1 MGRKRLT
8 DLDRKK
14 RLGITVKNRY
24 ILYFKE
30 REVNISQFC
39 EEKMKEF
46 IDKNEENCKLEI

>member
-14 RLGITVKNRY
+14 TLGITVRNKY

-30 REVNISQFC
+30 RKINISQFC
-39 EEKMKEF
+39 EKKMKEF
-46 IDKNEENCKLEI
+46 IEENEKKGF

>member
-14 RLGITVKNRY
+14 TLGITVKNKY

-30 REVNISQFC
+30 RGINISQFC
-39 EEKMKEF
+39 EQKMKDF
-46 IDKNEENCKLEI
+46 IEKNEKKGF

>member
-14 RLGITVKNRY
+14 TLGITVRNKY

-30 REVNISQFC
+30 RKINISQFC
-39 EEKMKEF
+39 ENKMKEF
-46 IDKNEENCKLEI
+46 IEENEKKGF

>member
-8 DLDRKK
+8 DLDIKK
-14 RLGITVKNRY
+14 TLGITVKTRY

-30 REVNISQFC
+30 RKINISRFC

-46 IDKNEENCKLEI
+46 IEQNEKKGF